1 MQFKCALI
9 FLARSLV
16 SASIFDFLYPKEVLI
31 PKTEAM
37 DPKPGSITSTL
48 SVESLNQIV
57 QLAAPLMMNEFLSN
71 KTYEIGFRKRGW
83 LGIYD
88 F

>member
-1 MQFKCALI
+1 MQLKCAFI

-31 PKTEAM
+31 PTTEVM
-37 DPKPGSITSTL
+37 DPTPGSITSTL

-57 QLAAPLMMNEFLSN
+57 
-71 KTYEIGFRKRGW
+71 
-83 LGIYD
+83 
-88 F
+88 